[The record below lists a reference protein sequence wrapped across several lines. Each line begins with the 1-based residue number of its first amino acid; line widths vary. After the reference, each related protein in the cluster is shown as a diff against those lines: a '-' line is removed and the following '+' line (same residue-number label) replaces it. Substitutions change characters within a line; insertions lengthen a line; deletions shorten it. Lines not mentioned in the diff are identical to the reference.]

1 MFSREDVSAFINQ
14 HFEPAWEMVRPVPII
29 RIDFGNGRTATR
41 TLRGNVASYV
51 CGADGNVVDILPGIY
66 TPTAFTTALEMPRD
80 LARDLERFDA
90 ADGLARL
97 RDHHRARAQN
107 LRAPAQPAR
116 PALAGDVAKVTIE
129 VVVAH
134 VNRRQPTATNR
145 GDTTPSRPR
154 TAAELAGWQPLV
166 EDTRINETQ
175 RRLQIH
181 DRLASSERV
190 RPEQL
195 KRWLYRDVLHADLD
209 DPYMGLGG
217 DFFENIES
225 S

>member
-1 MFSREDVSAFINQ
+1 VLFSREDVSAFINQ

-41 TLRGNVASYV
+41 TLRGNIASYV
-51 CGADGNVVDILPGIY
+51 CGVDGNVVDVLPGIY
-66 TPTAFTTALEMPRD
+66 TPTAFTTALVMPRD

-107 LRAPAQPAR
+107 LRAPARPAR
-116 PALAGDVAKVTIE
+116 AVDVGKVAIE
-129 VVVAH
+129 VVVAD
-134 VNRRQPTATNR
+134 VTLRQPSATNR
-145 GDTTPSRPR
+145 NETTPPRPR

-190 RPEQL
+190 RPDQL

-217 DFFENIES
+217 DFFENIEGS
-225 S
+225 